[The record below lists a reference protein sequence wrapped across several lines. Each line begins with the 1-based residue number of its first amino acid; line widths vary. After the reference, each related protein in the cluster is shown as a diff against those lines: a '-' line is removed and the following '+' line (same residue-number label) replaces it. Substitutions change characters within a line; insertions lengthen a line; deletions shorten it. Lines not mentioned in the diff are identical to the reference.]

1 MDMPLTKKEI
11 VLERNSVNGPPS
23 TFRDLRTM
31 LAASNLNYGGGSAK
45 HDTGVHFSPVFSACI
60 GQPMMNETAEYK
72 KTRVRQRAMWA
83 RRWIITDNTKRQK
96 KRKKE
101 ISPAPLNM
109 KITFITFWYLG
120 VWLSARLIK
129 GRVVTSFSSFL
140 FGEPGVNDFKCYLIS
155 ISFFILAV
163 SFFSALNDVI

>member
-1 MDMPLTKKEI
+1 MDTPLTKKEI
-11 VLERNSVNGPPS
+11 VLERNSVNGPPYA
-23 TFRDLRTM
+23 FRDLRTM
-31 LAASNLNYGGGSAK
+31 LAARNLNYGGGSAK

-60 GQPMMNETAEYK
+60 GQPMMNKTAEC

-83 RRWIITDNTKRQK
+83 KRGIITIQK
-96 KRKKE
+96 GKKKE

-109 KITFITFWYLG
+109 KIPFIIFRYRG

-129 GRVVTSFSSFL
+129 GRVVMSFSSFL
-140 FGEPGVNDFKCYLIS
+140 FSEPGVKDYKCYLIS

>member
-1 MDMPLTKKEI
+1 MDTPLTKKEI
-11 VLERNSVNGPPS
+11 VLERNSVNGPPYA
-23 TFRDLRTM
+23 FRDLRTM
-31 LAASNLNYGGGSAK
+31 LAARNLNYGGGSAK

-60 GQPMMNETAEYK
+60 GQPMMNKTAEY

-83 RRWIITDNTKRQK
+83 KRGIITIQK
-96 KRKKE
+96 GKKKE
-101 ISPAPLNM
+101 ISPAPLYM
-109 KITFITFWYLG
+109 KIPFIIFRYRG

-129 GRVVTSFSSFL
+129 GRVVMSFSSFL
-140 FGEPGVNDFKCYLIS
+140 FSEPGVKDYKCYLIS

>member
-1 MDMPLTKKEI
+1 MDMPLTEKEI
-11 VLERNSVNGPPS
+11 VLERNSVDGPPS
-23 TFRDLRTM
+23 AFRDLRTM
-31 LAASNLNYGGGSAK
+31 LAARNLNYGGGSAK
-45 HDTGVHFSPVFSACI
+45 HDTGVHFSPVFSAFI

-109 KITFITFWYLG
+109 KITFITF
-120 VWLSARLIK
+120 
-129 GRVVTSFSSFL
+129 
-140 FGEPGVNDFKCYLIS
+140 
-155 ISFFILAV
+155 
-163 SFFSALNDVI
+163 

>member
-1 MDMPLTKKEI
+1 MDTPLTKKEI
-11 VLERNSVNGPPS
+11 VLERNSVNGPPYA
-23 TFRDLRTM
+23 FRDLRTM
-31 LAASNLNYGGGSAK
+31 LAARNLNYGGGSAK

-60 GQPMMNETAEYK
+60 GQPMMNKTAEC

-83 RRWIITDNTKRQK
+83 KRGIITIQK
-96 KRKKE
+96 GKKKE

-109 KITFITFWYLG
+109 KIPFIIFRYRG

-129 GRVVTSFSSFL
+129 GRVVKSFSSFL
-140 FGEPGVNDFKCYLIS
+140 FSEPGVNDYKCYLIS

>member
-1 MDMPLTKKEI
+1 MDMPLTEKEI
-11 VLERNSVNGPPS
+11 VLERNSVDGPPS
-23 TFRDLRTM
+23 AFRDLRTM
-31 LAASNLNYGGGSAK
+31 LAARNLNYGGGSAK

-60 GQPMMNETAEYK
+60 GQPMMNKTAEC

-83 RRWIITDNTKRQK
+83 KRGIITIQKEK
-96 KRKKE
+96 KRKKKKE

-109 KITFITFWYLG
+109 KIPFITFWYLG
-120 VWLSARLIK
+120 VWLLARLIK

-140 FGEPGVNDFKCYLIS
+140 FSEPGVNDYKCYLIGS
-155 ISFFILAV
+155 SFFILAV

>member
-1 MDMPLTKKEI
+1 MDTPLTKKEI
-11 VLERNSVNGPPS
+11 VLERNSVNGPPYA
-23 TFRDLRTM
+23 FRDLRTM
-31 LAASNLNYGGGSAK
+31 LAARNLNYGGGSAK

-60 GQPMMNETAEYK
+60 GQPMMNKTAEY

-83 RRWIITDNTKRQK
+83 KRGIITIQK
-96 KRKKE
+96 GKKKE

-109 KITFITFWYLG
+109 KIPFIIFRYRG

-129 GRVVTSFSSFL
+129 GRVVKSFSSFL
-140 FGEPGVNDFKCYLIS
+140 FSEPGVNDYKCYLIS

>member
-31 LAASNLNYGGGSAK
+31 LAARSLNYGGGSAK

-60 GQPMMNETAEYK
+60 GQPMMNKTAEC

-83 RRWIITDNTKRQK
+83 KRGIITIQKGKK
-96 KRKKE
+96 KRN
-101 ISPAPLNM
+101 IAHTLNM
-109 KITFITFWYLG
+109 KIPFIIFRYRG

-140 FGEPGVNDFKCYLIS
+140 FSEPDVKDYKCYLIS

>member
-1 MDMPLTKKEI
+1 MDMPLTEKEI
-11 VLERNSVNGPPS
+11 VLERNSVDGPPS
-23 TFRDLRTM
+23 AFRDLRTM
-31 LAASNLNYGGGSAK
+31 LAARNLNYGGGSAK

-60 GQPMMNETAEYK
+60 GQPMMNKTAEC

-83 RRWIITDNTKRQK
+83 KRGMITIQKEK
-96 KRKKE
+96 KRKKKE

-109 KITFITFWYLG
+109 QITFITFWYLG

-129 GRVVTSFSSFL
+129 GRVVTSFSSIL
-140 FGEPGVNDFKCYLIS
+140 FSEPGVNDYKCYLIS

>member
-1 MDMPLTKKEI
+1 
-11 VLERNSVNGPPS
+11 
-23 TFRDLRTM
+23 M
-31 LAASNLNYGGGSAK
+31 LAARNLNYGGGSAK
-45 HDTGVHFSPVFSACI
+45 HDTGMHFSPVFSACI
-60 GQPMMNETAEYK
+60 GQPMMNKTAEC

-83 RRWIITDNTKRQK
+83 KRWIITDNTKRQK

-109 KITFITFWYLG
+109 KIPFIIFRYRG

-140 FGEPGVNDFKCYLIS
+140 FSEPGVKDYKCYLIS

>member
-31 LAASNLNYGGGSAK
+31 LAARSLNYGGVSAK

-60 GQPMMNETAEYK
+60 GQPMMNKTAEC

-83 RRWIITDNTKRQK
+83 KRGIITIQKEK
-96 KRKKE
+96 KRKKNIY

-109 KITFITFWYLG
+109 KIPFIQ
-120 VWLSARLIK
+120 
-129 GRVVTSFSSFL
+129 FL
-140 FGEPGVNDFKCYLIS
+140 DTEESGFRRG
-155 ISFFILAV
+155 
-163 SFFSALNDVI
+163 